1 VIINLPPINA
11 CARAAGFRARAE
23 NPDAA
28 GGTSGLTD
36 LLLKSKNYSRK
47 LSGQFEQYNRR
58 ASAAEIRVPSCSSGG
73 LLATISDAEPDRRR
87 QRTEQISRALRLL
100 F

>member
-1 VIINLPPINA
+1 MTGNEYPRTR
-11 CARAAGFRARAE
+11 CAQPFDQFAAYQCARTHTRAAGFRAGAE

-47 LSGQFEQYNRR
+47 LSG
-58 ASAAEIRVPSCSSGG
+58 
-73 LLATISDAEPDRRR
+73 
-87 QRTEQISRALRLL
+87 
-100 F
+100 

>member
-11 CARAAGFRARAE
+11 RARAAGFRARAE

-36 LLLKSKNYSRK
+36 LLPKSKNYSQK
-47 LSGQFEQYNRR
+47 LS
-58 ASAAEIRVPSCSSGG
+58 V
-73 LLATISDAEPDRRR
+73 
-87 QRTEQISRALRLL
+87 
-100 F
+100 